1 MVGGNVIAGE
11 IDVDS
16 VYLRS
21 SLQGNIDEQNVKTVF
36 QKRAQPTSGDA
47 SPTAVQIREGM
58 PNVEK
63 GDAETHDNN
72 STP

>member
-36 QKRAQPTSGDA
+36 QKRA
-47 SPTAVQIREGM
+47 
-58 PNVEK
+58 
-63 GDAETHDNN
+63 
-72 STP
+72 